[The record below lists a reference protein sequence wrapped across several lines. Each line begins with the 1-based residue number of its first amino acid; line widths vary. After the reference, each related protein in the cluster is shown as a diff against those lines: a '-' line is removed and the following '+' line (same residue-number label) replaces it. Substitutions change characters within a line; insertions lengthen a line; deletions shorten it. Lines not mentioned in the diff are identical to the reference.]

1 GDKKRERW
9 HCEPETKL
17 DHLASSTPC
26 RDAIRSTES
35 ARVYHAHRRRG
46 CHTRDSARVAGAAS
60 ELLRIASGLLP
71 GHSKPSEC
79 SGLAPPPTD
88 AQVIAGDH
96 SGYCRDGYRC
106 IHPQEALVK
115 KLLLAGIAV
124 SMVYTIAARA
134 ADDDPP
140 PPPSRF
146 RPWQQVWQCN
156 DIRVTVTAR
165 DPFSIEYDLGGTI
178 WGGGHFTVIKGA
190 LYFNE
195 RPCLPLQPVG
205 Y

>member
-1 GDKKRERW
+1 MVHLLAQRQMFGHIRW
-9 HCEPETKL
+9 SFRQC
-17 DHLASSTPC
+17 LAS
-26 RDAIRSTES
+26 
-35 ARVYHAHRRRG
+35 G
-46 CHTRDSARVAGAAS
+46 
-60 ELLRIASGLLP
+60 
-71 GHSKPSEC
+71 

-88 AQVIAGDH
+88 AQVIAGTIL
-96 SGYCRDGYRC
+96 GIAGMAC

-134 ADDDPP
+134 AEDDP

>member
-1 GDKKRERW
+1 M
-9 HCEPETKL
+9 
-17 DHLASSTPC
+17 
-26 RDAIRSTES
+26 
-35 ARVYHAHRRRG
+35 
-46 CHTRDSARVAGAAS
+46 
-60 ELLRIASGLLP
+60 
-71 GHSKPSEC
+71 
-79 SGLAPPPTD
+79 
-88 AQVIAGDH
+88 
-96 SGYCRDGYRC
+96 
-106 IHPQEALVK
+106 K

-124 SMVYTIAARA
+124 SMVYTIPARA
-134 ADDDPP
+134 ADDDPPP

>member
-1 GDKKRERW
+1 M
-9 HCEPETKL
+9 
-17 DHLASSTPC
+17 
-26 RDAIRSTES
+26 
-35 ARVYHAHRRRG
+35 
-46 CHTRDSARVAGAAS
+46 
-60 ELLRIASGLLP
+60 
-71 GHSKPSEC
+71 
-79 SGLAPPPTD
+79 
-88 AQVIAGDH
+88 
-96 SGYCRDGYRC
+96 
-106 IHPQEALVK
+106 K